1 MIAYLKTSR
10 LGKRLYRLSRRRIL
24 GAPLR
29 WLSRRGAFE
38 VLEAAHFKPGNR
50 RHNAAQ
56 ARTLAQFRARH
67 RKTRR

>member
-1 MIAYLKTSR
+1 MIAHLKTSR
-10 LGKRLYRLSRRRIL
+10 LGKRLYRLSHHRLL

-38 VLEAAHFKPGNR
+38 VMDAAHLKPENR

-56 ARTLAQFRARH
+56 TRTLAQFRAGH
-67 RKTRR
+67 RQTRR